1 MTRVYLLKMTFDYE
15 RIYQFFIQEFVRTFQ
30 SARSSAN
37 LNYYGYTQTK
47 KWQLAYMQLRYIYW
61 FSSAKWKAIT
71 NHYSLKSFT

>member
-47 KWQLAYMQLRYIYW
+47 K
-61 FSSAKWKAIT
+61 
-71 NHYSLKSFT
+71 